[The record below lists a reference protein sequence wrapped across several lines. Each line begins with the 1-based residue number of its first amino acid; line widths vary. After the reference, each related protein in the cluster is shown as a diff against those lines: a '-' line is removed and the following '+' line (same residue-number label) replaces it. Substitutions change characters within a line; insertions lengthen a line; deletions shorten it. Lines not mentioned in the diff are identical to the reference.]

1 MRLMQ
6 HMLPGLLTNVGNVPV
21 QFADARLQAPQGAV
35 LMKSGMSPEALS
47 ALVGGGLQGL
57 GALGGAIATIIT
69 TPDNNRTA
77 QELAQQA
84 TLQAQI
90 GAETAAQARA
100 ANMAML
106 KYAAGAALVALTLY
120 LLLR

>member
-21 QFADARLQAPQGAV
+21 QFADARPAV
-35 LMKSGMSPEALS
+35 PE
-47 ALVGGGLQGL
+47 
-57 GALGGAIATIIT
+57 GALQKNLAIAITSAVGAIVDPIATIIT

>member
-1 MRLMQ
+1 MRMMQ
-6 HMLPGLLTNVGNVPV
+6 HMLPGLLTNVGEFPV
-21 QFADARLQAPQGAV
+21 QFAEADNAPAGALQKSLGTAIAGAV
-35 LMKSGMSPEALS
+35 GAI
-47 ALVGGGLQGL
+47 VGP
-57 GALGGAIATIIT
+57 IATIVNA
-69 TPDNNRTA
+69 PGNNRTA

-106 KYAAGAALVALTLY
+106 KYAAGACLIGLTIY

>member
-1 MRLMQ
+1 
-6 HMLPGLLTNVGNVPV
+6 MLPGLLTNVGDVPV
-21 QFADARLQAPQGAV
+21 LFADARFVPPPGALQKSLGAV
-35 LMKSGMSPEALS
+35 IAGAVSGIMTP
-47 ALVGGGLQGL
+47 
-57 GALGGAIATIIT
+57 IATIIN

-106 KYAAGAALVALTLY
+106 KYAAGAALVGLTLY